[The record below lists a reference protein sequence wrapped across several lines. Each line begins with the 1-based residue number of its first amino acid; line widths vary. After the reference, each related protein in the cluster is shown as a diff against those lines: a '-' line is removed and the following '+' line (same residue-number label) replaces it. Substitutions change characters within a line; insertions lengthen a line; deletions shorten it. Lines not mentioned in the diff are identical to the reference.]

1 MEKIVEAPKYTEN
14 FTGSVV
20 WYLIPYVTEIVLA
33 LVAYKTSWIP
43 KVWIKA
49 YYEGNMLLYVP
60 FIKLHKTLQ
69 DKIQAHTFFL
79 YLFVIKPQPNKKTTK
94 EKQLTKKQSRE
105 AIKY

>member
-1 MEKIVEAPKYTEN
+1 MEKIAEAPKYTEN

-20 WYLIPYVTEIVLA
+20 RYLITYVTEMVLA

-43 KVWIKA
+43 KVWVKA
-49 YYEGNMLLYVP
+49 YYEANMILYVP

-69 DKIQAHTFFL
+69 HKIQAHTFFL

-94 EKQLTKKQSRE
+94 KKTNTKKQPRE

>member
-20 WYLIPYVTEIVLA
+20 RYLITYVTEIVLA

-43 KVWIKA
+43 EVWVKA
-49 YYEGNMLLYVP
+49 YYEANMLLYVP

-69 DKIQAHTFFL
+69 HKIQAHTFFL

-94 EKQLTKKQSRE
+94 KPQNPPTKKTV
-105 AIKY
+105 